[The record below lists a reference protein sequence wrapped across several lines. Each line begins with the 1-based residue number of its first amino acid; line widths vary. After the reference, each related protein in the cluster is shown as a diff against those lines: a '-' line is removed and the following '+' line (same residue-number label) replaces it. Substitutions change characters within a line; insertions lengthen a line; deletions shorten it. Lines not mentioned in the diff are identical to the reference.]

1 MPYTVFVYGTL
12 LRTMSRASEMKKS
25 NFKGPGFI
33 RAELYDL
40 GAYPGVQGGDS
51 EVVGEIYEVDS
62 STLAQLDRIEG
73 YNASS
78 PTTSLFMRK
87 TVEATSF
94 ADGSRISAFAYFLD
108 DAGKDGT
115 FIDHGDYR
123 RHILERSNA
132 ENWVVAYGSNIGRPR
147 LAARVGE
154 LSEFKKGFLECFQL
168 VFNKKAAG
176 KKTVYANIKYIG
188 TGSCPA
194 IAWKLTAA
202 QTKLLDSFEGVP
214 SHYMRISIPFVTQHE
229 ILLSQVYI
237 AHPSKLLNGLM
248 PETTYVEYIR
258 NGYSEHGLGE
268 EYLDDAITKITITL

>member
-25 NFKGPGFI
+25 KFKGPGFI

-40 GAYPGVQGGDS
+40 GAYPGVQSGES
-51 EVVGEIYEVDS
+51 EVVVEIYEVGS
-62 STLAQLDRIEG
+62 STLARLDRIEG
-73 YNASS
+73 YNVSS
-78 PTTSLFMRK
+78 PTTSLFVRRA
-87 TVEATSF
+87 VEATSF
-94 ADGSRISAFAYFLD
+94 ADGSLVSGFAYFLD
-108 DAGKDGT
+108 DAGEEGT
-115 FIDHGDYR
+115 LIDHGDYR
-123 RHILERSNA
+123 RHIQERSNVQ
-132 ENWVVAYGSNIGRPR
+132 NWVVAYGSNIGRPR

-154 LSEFKKGFLECFQL
+154 VSEFKKGFLEGFQL
-168 VFNKKAAG
+168 VFNKKASG
-176 KKTVYANIKYIG
+176 KNTVYANIKYVG

-202 QTKLLDSFEGVP
+202 QTEVLDSFEGVP
-214 SHYMRISIPFVTQHE
+214 SHYVRISIPFVTQRE

-237 AHPSKLLNGLM
+237 AHPSKLLNGLT

-258 NGYSEHGLGE
+258 NGYREHGLGE